1 MSEQSAPSSKP
12 TIDKVKVRKLMR
24 FWVFG
29 TFIITFAA
37 VTTYAGMITGVFIF
51 REPLYWVIIGITA
64 VACVVILLIH
74 EWYLR
79 TR

>member
-1 MSEQSAPSSKP
+1 MSGQSAPSSKP

-37 VTTYAGMITGVFIF
+37 VTTYAGMWTGVLIF
-51 REPLYWVIIGITA
+51 RQLLYWVIIGITA
-64 VACVVILLIH
+64 VACGVILLIH
-74 EWYLR
+74 EWYLK